1 MDEFSKFDRKMKRK
15 VSDLPQQEALTFDDI
30 LILPG
35 YSETLPAHIST
46 QVKLHENL
54 TLNIPIL
61 SAAMDTVTEHE
72 MARVMAQHG
81 GFGVIHK
88 NMSIKSQC
96 YEVQKVKKYESGM
109 ILDPITLVPETS
121 VYKALEVMKKHS
133 ISGVPVVQDQQLKG
147 ILTHRD
153 LRFETQLD
161 QPISNIMTPL
171 EKLITVIEGTTLEQA
186 KETLHKHRIEKLP
199 VVDEKGQLKGLIT
212 IKDIEKAT
220 AFPLA
225 TKDKHGR
232 LFVAAAVGAG
242 EEDQKRA
249 DCLVEAEVD
258 LLCVDTAHGYSK
270 NVLDMVKHLKSSCS
284 SEMLI
289 MAGNVATV
297 EGALALAKAGA
308 DIIKVGMGPGS
319 ICTTRVVSGVGVPQ
333 VSAILNCV
341 EVLSKQGKTLV
352 ADGGVKHSGDLS
364 KAIGLGADAVM
375 VGNILAGSDESPGEM
390 VLYRGRAYKSYR
402 GMGSLSAMKKGS
414 KGRYKQENVFSEEK
428 MVPEGVE
435 GRVPY
440 RGSASGI
447 LYQML
452 GGLKAGMGYTGA
464 KNISDFKEK
473 SQFIK
478 VSSRGFSESHIHD
491 VSITKEAPNYRT
503 E

>member
-1 MDEFSKFDRKMKRK
+1 MDKFGKFDRKMKRK
-15 VSDLPQQEALTFDDI
+15 VFDLPQQEALTFDDI

-54 TLNIPIL
+54 TLNMPIL

-88 NMSIKSQC
+88 SMSIKSQC
-96 YEVQKVKKYESGM
+96 YEVEKVKKYESGM
-109 ILDPITLVPETS
+109 ILDPITLVPDTS

-153 LRFETQLD
+153 LRFETRLD

-171 EKLITVIEGTTLEQA
+171 EKLITATEGTTLEQA
-186 KETLHKHRIEKLP
+186 KESLHKHRIEKLP
-199 VVDEKGQLKGLIT
+199 VVDGKGQLKGLIT
-212 IKDIEKAT
+212 IKDIEKAI

-225 TKDKHGR
+225 TKDKHGC

-242 EEDQKRA
+242 EEDRERA
-249 DCLVEAEVD
+249 DSLVEAKVD
-258 LLCVDTAHGYSK
+258 LLCVDTAHGHSK
-270 NVLDMVKHLKSSCS
+270 NVMDMVQYLKSSCS

-289 MAGNVATV
+289 MAGNVATA

-319 ICTTRVVSGVGVPQ
+319 ICTTRVVSGAGVPQ

-452 GGLKAGMGYTGA
+452 GGLKAGMGYVGA
-464 KNISDFKEK
+464 KNINDFKDK

-478 VSSRGFSESHIHD
+478 VSSKGFSESHIHD

>member
-1 MDEFSKFDRKMKRK
+1 MKKK

-54 TLNIPIL
+54 ILNMPIL

-109 ILDPITLVPETS
+109 ILDPITLVPDTL

-133 ISGVPVVQDQQLKG
+133 ISGVPVVKEQQLKG

-153 LRFETQLD
+153 LRFETCLD
-161 QPISNIMTPL
+161 QPISNIMTPV
-171 EKLITVIEGTTLEQA
+171 EKLITAKEGTTLEQA
-186 KETLHKHRIEKLP
+186 KEALHKHRIEKLP

-225 TKDKHGR
+225 TKDKHGC

-242 EEDQKRA
+242 EEDRKRA
-249 DCLVEAEVD
+249 SSLMESGVD
-258 LLCVDTAHGYSK
+258 LLCVDTAHGHSK
-270 NVLDMVKHLKSSCS
+270 NVLDMVRHLKSICS
-284 SEMLI
+284 ADMLI
-289 MAGNVATV
+289 MAGNVATE
-297 EGALALAKAGA
+297 EGASALAKAGA

-341 EVLSKQGKTLV
+341 NAVSKQGKTLV
-352 ADGGVKHSGDLS
+352 ADGGLKHSGDLS
-364 KAIGLGADAVM
+364 KAVGLGADAVM
-375 VGNILAGSDESPGEM
+375 VGNVLAGSDESPGEM

-440 RGSASGI
+440 RGSASGT
-447 LYQML
+447 LYQMQ
-452 GGLKAGMGYTGA
+452 GGLKAGMGYVGA
-464 KNISDFKEK
+464 KNISDFQEK
-473 SQFIK
+473 AQFIK
-478 VSSRGFSESHIHD
+478 VSSKGFSESHIHD

>member
-1 MDEFSKFDRKMKRK
+1 
-15 VSDLPQQEALTFDDI
+15 
-30 LILPG
+30 
-35 YSETLPAHIST
+35 
-46 QVKLHENL
+46 
-54 TLNIPIL
+54 
-61 SAAMDTVTEHE
+61 
-72 MARVMAQHG
+72 
-81 GFGVIHK
+81 
-88 NMSIKSQC
+88 
-96 YEVQKVKKYESGM
+96 
-109 ILDPITLVPETS
+109 
-121 VYKALEVMKKHS
+121 
-133 ISGVPVVQDQQLKG
+133 
-147 ILTHRD
+147 
-153 LRFETQLD
+153 
-161 QPISNIMTPL
+161 
-171 EKLITVIEGTTLEQA
+171 
-186 KETLHKHRIEKLP
+186 
-199 VVDEKGQLKGLIT
+199 
-212 IKDIEKAT
+212 
-220 AFPLA
+220 
-225 TKDKHGR
+225 
-232 LFVAAAVGAG
+232 
-242 EEDQKRA
+242 
-249 DCLVEAEVD
+249 
-258 LLCVDTAHGYSK
+258 
-270 NVLDMVKHLKSSCS
+270 
-284 SEMLI
+284 
-289 MAGNVATV
+289 MAGNVATE

-352 ADGGVKHSGDLS
+352 ADGGIKHSGDLS

-440 RGSASGI
+440 RGSSSGI

-452 GGLKAGMGYTGA
+452 GGLKAGMGYVGA

-478 VSSRGFSESHIHD
+478 VSSQGFSESHIHD